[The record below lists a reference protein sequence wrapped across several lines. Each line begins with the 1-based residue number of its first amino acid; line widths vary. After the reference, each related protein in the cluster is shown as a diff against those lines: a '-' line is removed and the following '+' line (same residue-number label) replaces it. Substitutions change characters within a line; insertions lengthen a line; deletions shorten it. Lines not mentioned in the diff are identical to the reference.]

1 MAIQILRSFLCIACL
16 CSTGVGFAQSP
27 QWGAGAGATYQ
38 TPYPP
43 SQGYAPSGYAQFQG
57 PPPGLMPTNYEQPL
71 PGSRE
76 AIANGM
82 FLPDQQVFPT
92 DVGNQDRALDKY
104 FRRIFDR
111 TWIRIEALHWDID
124 NPHQNTLGADPII
137 DVTGNPTDPTV
148 LQPVFDS
155 TGILIGEGFTPILPD
170 FSFNDNNGI
179 RGTFGR
185 EDSWG
190 SFQLSFMGLEESSES
205 ANFNEFLLAPESYIT
220 TTLDINGALSNA
232 AVLFDEYYGVSYQT
246 SLFAANSEFRVN
258 MGQWPSGI
266 VLQYIAGANF
276 TQLHDNMRINGGYSN
291 QGTEV
296 LLESEIQ
303 SDIKNNMFGPVIG
316 LNLEAEA
323 PYGFSFGVT
332 PKAILSIN
340 QIRYNVTTRDLT
352 AIGDSVKHKEN
363 DYELSPILNLS
374 VYAKKTINE
383 HLSVYASW
391 DVSWLTRVA
400 QASNSIDYND
410 NTNTPQT
417 DLGIN
422 KTLNGFRTGGITVGG
437 EILLY

>member
-1 MAIQILRSFLCIACL
+1 MAIQILRSFLCIACI
-16 CSTGVGFAQSP
+16 CSTGVGFAQTPPWS
-27 QWGAGAGATYQ
+27 AGAGATYQ
-38 TPYPP
+38 SP
-43 SQGYAPSGYAQFQG
+43 YAPSGYAQFQG
-57 PPPGLMPTNYEQPL
+57 PPPGYMPANYERPL

-111 TWIRIEALHWDID
+111 SWIRLEALHWDVD
-124 NPHQNTLGADPII
+124 NPHRNTLGADPII
-137 DVTGNPTDPTV
+137 DINGDPTDPNV
-148 LQPVFDS
+148 IQPVFDGNG
-155 TGILIGEGFTPILPD
+155 TLIGTGFTPIMPS

-205 ANFNEFLLAPESYIT
+205 ADLNELLQTPDFYIT
-220 TTLDINGALSNA
+220 TTLNINGALSNA
-232 AVLFDEYYGVSYQT
+232 ALLADESYSVSYQT
-246 SLFAANSEFRVN
+246 SLFSANSEFRVN

-266 VLQYIAGANF
+266 VMQYVAGANF
-276 TQLHDNMRINGGYSN
+276 TQLHDNMRINSGYTN

-296 LLESEIQ
+296 LLQSKIE

-323 PYGFSFGVT
+323 PLGFSFGVT

-340 QIRYNVTTRDLT
+340 QIRYDVMTRDLT
-352 AIGDSVKHKEN
+352 AIGDSVRHKEN
-363 DYELSPILNLS
+363 DYAFSPILNLS
-374 VYAKKTINE
+374 VYARKTINE
-383 HLSVYASW
+383 HLSIYASW
-391 DVSWLTRVA
+391 DVSWMTSVA
-400 QASNSIDYND
+400 QASNSINYND
-410 NTNTPQT
+410 NTNTLQT

-422 KTLNGFRTGGITVGG
+422 KTLNSFHAGGITVGG
-437 EILLY
+437 ELLLY